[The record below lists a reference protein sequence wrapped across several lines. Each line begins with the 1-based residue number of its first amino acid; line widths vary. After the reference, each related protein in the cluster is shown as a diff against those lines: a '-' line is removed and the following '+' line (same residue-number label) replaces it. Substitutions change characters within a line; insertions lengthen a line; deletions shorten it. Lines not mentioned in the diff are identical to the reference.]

1 MECFTGSGGRS
12 RLGASRRPFGD
23 GSCYRLS
30 QPLLPNPYG
39 VLAFDEFT
47 DEAKSLR
54 CLSYLTNRDWA
65 PRKTNFQGFAFL
77 AVDGAHGNIASS
89 LAISFASRV
98 VEHLGTNTRASPILF
113 SNYRQF

>member
-1 MECFTGSGGRS
+1 MQVMGCFTGRGGRS

-54 CLSYLTNRDWA
+54 CLSYLTNRGGRTDCK
-65 PRKTNFQGFAFL
+65 RQGVL
-77 AVDGAHGNIASS
+77 D
-89 LAISFASRV
+89 L
-98 VEHLGTNTRASPILF
+98 
-113 SNYRQF
+113 

>member
-23 GSCYRLS
+23 GSCYRHS
-30 QPLLPNPYG
+30 QPSPHNPYG

-54 CLSYLTNRDWA
+54 CLSYLTNRVSKGKYKSLKCDYGADEIA
-65 PRKTNFQGFAFL
+65 PYKTRL
-77 AVDGAHGNIASS
+77 AT
-89 LAISFASRV
+89 LPR
-98 VEHLGTNTRASPILF
+98 
-113 SNYRQF
+113 

>member
-23 GSCYRLS
+23 GSCYRHS
-30 QPLLPNPYG
+30 QPSTPNPYG

-54 CLSYLTNRDWA
+54 CLSYLTNRILQDPPGA
-65 PRKTNFQGFAFL
+65 FFGMEIGAMPSAAKRRKSARVPAMTINPS
-77 AVDGAHGNIASS
+77 NASLNS
-89 LAISFASRV
+89 AKSSWGL
-98 VEHLGTNTRASPILF
+98 
-113 SNYRQF
+113 

>member
-54 CLSYLTNRDWA
+54 CLSYLTNRD
-65 PRKTNFQGFAFL
+65 QLHLFL
-77 AVDGAHGNIASS
+77 PHCLRGIVTDCT
-89 LAISFASRV
+89 L
-98 VEHLGTNTRASPILF
+98 
-113 SNYRQF
+113 

>member
-1 MECFTGSGGRS
+1 MQVTECFTVSGGRS

-30 QPLLPNPYG
+30 QPSTPNPYG

-54 CLSYLTNRDWA
+54 CLSYLTNRVLYLVN
-65 PRKTNFQGFAFL
+65 TVL
-77 AVDGAHGNIASS
+77 
-89 LAISFASRV
+89 SR
-98 VEHLGTNTRASPILF
+98 G
-113 SNYRQF
+113 

>member
-23 GSCYRLS
+23 GSCYRHS
-30 QPLLPNPYG
+30 QPSPHNPYG

-54 CLSYLTNRDWA
+54 CLSYLTNRDGECNFFSLKVYFFAEEKRW
-65 PRKTNFQGFAFL
+65 RKK
-77 AVDGAHGNIASS
+77 GAEDVYHNA
-89 LAISFASRV
+89 
-98 VEHLGTNTRASPILF
+98 
-113 SNYRQF
+113 

>member
-23 GSCYRLS
+23 GSCYRHS
-30 QPLLPNPYG
+30 QPSPHNPYG

-54 CLSYLTNRDWA
+54 CLSYLTNRA
-65 PRKTNFQGFAFL
+65 RVNSTTVVAFAL
-77 AVDGAHGNIASS
+77 AKDI
-89 LAISFASRV
+89 F
-98 VEHLGTNTRASPILF
+98 
-113 SNYRQF
+113 

>member
-23 GSCYRLS
+23 GSCYRHS
-30 QPLLPNPYG
+30 QPSPHNPYG

-54 CLSYLTNRDWA
+54 CLSYLTNRDLHTQEISSIKYA
-65 PRKTNFQGFAFL
+65 KTAWLSG
-77 AVDGAHGNIASS
+77 
-89 LAISFASRV
+89 
-98 VEHLGTNTRASPILF
+98 
-113 SNYRQF
+113 